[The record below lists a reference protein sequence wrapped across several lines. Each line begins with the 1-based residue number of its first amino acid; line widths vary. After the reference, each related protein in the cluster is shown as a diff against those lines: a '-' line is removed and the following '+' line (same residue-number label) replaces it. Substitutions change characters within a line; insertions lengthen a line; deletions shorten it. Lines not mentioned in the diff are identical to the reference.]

1 MGAKPAAT
9 NESHGTRQP
18 GNDEPV
24 ARGTHEVLAINEIIT
39 DAGTQVRAEIN
50 ETTVEEYAEH
60 LATGG
65 TFPPITVF
73 RTEESTYLADGFHR
87 LRAHERA
94 GHTDIDAEIRPGT
107 REDALWYALGAN
119 GGHGLR
125 LTRPDKKHGVE
136 LALKAWPDRSQTRI
150 AKQIGCSHQYVGK
163 VRAQVATSCNLPER
177 TVGEDGKS
185 YPAARE
191 TPKAEPREHEDE
203 AEEHA
208 TEREAPAPAESVETK
223 EEAGKTE
230 PKGTP
235 SQRAR
240 SRSNKI
246 VSVVATD
253 ALNLTAQE
261 ELIDFRALDQEKLPE
276 WIGEL
281 EEARRRLARLIR
293 RLKQEVGSENANDEA
308 RIEDPGAAD

>member
-1 MGAKPAAT
+1 M
-9 NESHGTRQP
+9 
-18 GNDEPV
+18 
-24 ARGTHEVLAINEIIT
+24 
-39 DAGTQVRAEIN
+39 
-50 ETTVEEYAEH
+50 
-60 LATGG
+60 
-65 TFPPITVF
+65 
-73 RTEESTYLADGFHR
+73 
-87 LRAHERA
+87 
-94 GHTDIDAEIRPGT
+94 
-107 REDALWYALGAN
+107 
-119 GGHGLR
+119 
-125 LTRPDKKHGVE
+125 
-136 LALKAWPDRSQTRI
+136 
-150 AKQIGCSHQYVGK
+150 GK

>member
-1 MGAKPAAT
+1 MGAKRAQDAQ
-9 NESHGTRQP
+9 GTLLP
-18 GNDEPV
+18 GNDGLLV
-24 ARGTHEVLAINEIIT
+24 RGTREVLAIKEIVT

-65 TFPPITVF
+65 TFPPITAF
-73 RTEESTYLADGFHR
+73 RDEDSTYLADGFHR

-94 GHTDIDAEIRPGT
+94 GHTEIDAEVRPGT

-125 LTRPDKKHGVE
+125 LTGPDKKHAIE
-136 LALKAWPDRSQTRI
+136 LALEAWPDLSQTRI
-150 AKQIGCSHQYVGK
+150 ANQIGCSHQYVGK

-177 TVGEDGKS
+177 TVGKDGKS

-208 TEREAPAPAESVETK
+208 TEPKAPAPARGAETR
-223 EEAGKTE
+223 EETGKTE
-230 PKGTP
+230 RKGTR

-240 SRSNKI
+240 KRSNKI
-246 VSVVATD
+246 VSVVASD

-293 RLKQEVGSENANDEA
+293 RLKREVGNEEAHDEA
-308 RIEDPGAAD
+308 

>member
-125 LTRPDKKHGVE
+125 LTWPDKKHAIE
-136 LALKAWPDRSQTRI
+136 LALKAWPDRSQMRI
-150 AKQIGCSHQYVGK
+150 AKQIGCSQQYVGK
-163 VRAQVATSCNLPER
+163 VRAQVTTSCDLAER

-185 YPAARE
+185 YRAARE

-208 TEREAPAPAESVETK
+208 TEREAPAPA
-223 EEAGKTE
+223 
-230 PKGTP
+230 
-235 SQRAR
+235 
-240 SRSNKI
+240 
-246 VSVVATD
+246 
-253 ALNLTAQE
+253 
-261 ELIDFRALDQEKLPE
+261 F
-276 WIGEL
+276 
-281 EEARRRLARLIR
+281 RRLARDL
-293 RLKQEVGSENANDEA
+293 
-308 RIEDPGAAD
+308 